1 MSTRWV
7 GTGRGYIEP
16 PPRMQA
22 PAAATQTPAPRDCSQ
37 SARSL
42 VVADVPVSILEQ
54 PANSTAVS
62 SAVAV
67 TAFMIWALR
76 EI

>member
-1 MSTRWV
+1 MR
-7 GTGRGYIEP
+7 RGQEDRYIAP

-37 SARSL
+37 SACSL
-42 VVADVPVSILEQ
+42 VVAEAPVSILEQ

-62 SAVAV
+62 STVAV
-67 TAFMIWALR
+67 SAFMAWVLR
-76 EI
+76 ET